1 MGMDIL
7 GWLAAI
13 TCMENSRMEQYTLH
27 PLSPRDVS
35 TIMQLCTLYCTVTGW
50 LEALAQSTF
59 YNTTSSQ
66 ADNTLF
72 LSGGVCS
79 KYTLP
84 YQYRPRMY
92 CSCLEG
98 LAQSTL
104 PYHHRPTILCFYMVL
119 PKVHLTIP
127 TQAKNTVFIW
137 RGLPKVHLTRSS
149 QDDDAL
155 FSSGGACPKYI
166 LPYQHRTKIH
176 SFPLEGLAQSTS
188 YHYQHWPKIQFSS
201 GGACSKYILPYQH
214 WLKIQF

>member
-1 MGMDIL
+1 
-7 GWLAAI
+7 
-13 TCMENSRMEQYTLH
+13 MEQYTLH

-84 YQYRPRMY
+84 IQTEDVLFLSGGA
-92 CSCLEG
+92 CSKYTTISSQANNTLFLYGLAQSTSYHTNTGQTYSFYLEG
-98 LAQSTL
+98 LAQSTS
-104 PYHHRPTILCFYMVL
+104 YQIITGRRCS
-119 PKVHLTIP
+119 
-127 TQAKNTVFIW
+127 VFIW
-137 RGLPKVHLTRSS
+137 RGLPKVHLTIPT
-149 QDDDAL
+149 QDKNTQ
-155 FSSGGACPKYI
+155 FPSGGACSKYI
-166 LPYQHRTKIH
+166 LPLPT
-176 SFPLEGLAQSTS
+176 LAKNT
-188 YHYQHWPKIQFSS
+188 QFSS